1 MARLTGADAPVGK
14 AKPKKKAFA
23 GAAAPLK
30 EAPPRRV
37 AHESPLARLKRTG
50 ALNVWELT
58 AADEIIAAFALST
71 GSPVSR
77 DADLGI
83 PRGDPRPDAADS
95 GAARRSDLSVSYAT
109 WCADLGRETAG
120 LVTVW
125 TLLDELPLRECERR
139 AGLRNGTGLA
149 CLLVGLRHYAAL
161 RGNVP
166 RSAAGWKWV
175 KPSQERNVA

>member
-1 MARLTGADAPVGK
+1 VA
-14 AKPKKKAFA
+14 AKKTKKKAFA
-23 GAAAPLK
+23 GEAAPLK
-30 EAPPRRV
+30 TPAAKRV

-71 GSPVSR
+71 GSPVRR

-83 PRGDPRPDAADS
+83 PASNPRPDAADS

-109 WCADLGRETAG
+109 WCADLSKEVPG

-139 AGLRNGTGLA
+139 AGLRNGTGMA
-149 CLLVGLRHYAAL
+149 FLLQGLRHYAAL

-166 RSAAGWKWV
+166 RSAVGWKWTGR
-175 KPSQERNVA
+175 KEAA